1 MRLRASLVPLLFV
14 SLLVCSEAAPPQS
27 SKPGTYAVFDTSM
40 GSFVCELYDKLT
52 PVTVANFV
60 GLAEGTKEWLTPK
73 GEMLKKPFYDGL
85 VFHRVI
91 KGFSIQAGN
100 VSRTGTFNSITPF
113 QDEIVPSLRFDR
125 PGMLAMANSGPNT
138 NRTQFFISIAAAP
151 HLNGKHTIFG
161 RVVEGFE
168 VVKKISDVRVLAGHP
183 VQDVTIRKVAITRV
197 GGAAGRA
204 HQR

>member
-1 MRLRASLVPLLFV
+1 
-14 SLLVCSEAAPPQS
+14 
-27 SKPGTYAVFDTSM
+27 
-40 GSFVCELYDKLT
+40 
-52 PVTVANFV
+52 
-60 GLAEGTKEWLTPK
+60 
-73 GEMLKKPFYDGL
+73 
-85 VFHRVI
+85 VI
-91 KGFSIQAGN
+91 KGFAIQAGN
-100 VSRTGTFNSITPF
+100 VARTGTFNSITPF